1 VGTPNGNGS
10 ENERGKT
17 QMDTAPVAYY
27 EILAND
33 DDYYIQANGIGSLCL
48 NNWGTAGTHLGGWS
62 ADNGGKHQFYLVIPA
77 GTRAAHY
84 DTPILL
90 ETIDPI
96 TAQVNQVKNI
106 KRNDFINVLV
116 TVAFDE
122 MNGDFGFMV
131 TPWSEKN
138 GEIEFN

>member
-1 VGTPNGNGS
+1 
-10 ENERGKT
+10 
-17 QMDTAPVAYY
+17 M
-27 EILAND
+27 LD
-33 DDYYIQANGIGSLCL
+33 DDDFLIQANDEAELCL
-48 NNWGTAGTHLGGWS
+48 NNYGGKGTHLGGWKK
-62 ADNGGKHQFYLVIPA
+62 DDGGKHQFYLAIPA

-84 DTPILL
+84 NTPILL

-96 TAQVNQVKNI
+96 TAQVNQMKNI